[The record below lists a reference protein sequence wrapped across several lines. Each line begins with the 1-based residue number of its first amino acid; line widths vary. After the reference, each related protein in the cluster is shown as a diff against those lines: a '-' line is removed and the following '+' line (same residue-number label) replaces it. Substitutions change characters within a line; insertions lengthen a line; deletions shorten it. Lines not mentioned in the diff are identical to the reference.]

1 MKNIT
6 LTTLLLFITI
16 TAFSQTT
23 STYLSPVAS
32 LQKQIGLEEVDIV
45 IEKLKAKNTF
55 PHKEYYSRM
64 KRKYRNMTKTHI
76 DSDDIISEI
85 NKKVNDIYLSY

>member
-32 LQKQIGLEEVDIV
+32 LQKQIGLEEVDKI
-45 IEKLKAKNTF
+45 IELLKAKNTF
-55 PHKEYYSRM
+55 TQKEYYSRM